1 MERRRFGVTG
11 LQISPVG
18 FGGWAIGGDRNATG
32 SLGPSDD
39 REAVAAIGHALELGV
54 NWIDTAPGYG
64 AGHSEELVGK
74 AIHGLAE
81 KPYIFTKCG
90 FVWDSRFAMVNVI
103 NAVSIRSEV
112 EQSLRRLRIEAI
124 DLYQIHWV
132 EPENDSQIEEAWA
145 ALADLKNAGKVLHI
159 GVSNFDVAQL
169 HRAGAITRVES
180 LQPPYSFVERSI
192 EAEILPHCARNDIGV
207 VVYSPMQ
214 SGLLSGAMT
223 RHRVER
229 MPPDDARL
237 SDPNFVGTRLADNLR
252 KVERLR
258 GVAEKWGWTPS
269 EVAVAWT
276 LRRNDVHG
284 AIVGFRRPSQV
295 DGVLGKG
302 NLVLDHEQ
310 IDAVEAIG
318 W

>member
-214 SGLLSGAMT
+214 SGLLSGTMT
-223 RHRVER
+223 LHRVER

-258 GVAEKWGWTPS
+258 GVAK
-269 EVAVAWT
+269 
-276 LRRNDVHG
+276 
-284 AIVGFRRPSQV
+284 
-295 DGVLGKG
+295 K
-302 NLVLDHEQ
+302 
-310 IDAVEAIG
+310 
-318 W
+318 

>member
-1 MERRRFGVTG
+1 
-11 LQISPVG
+11 
-18 FGGWAIGGDRNATG
+18 
-32 SLGPSDD
+32 
-39 REAVAAIGHALELGV
+39 
-54 NWIDTAPGYG
+54 
-64 AGHSEELVGK
+64 
-74 AIHGLAE
+74 
-81 KPYIFTKCG
+81 
-90 FVWDSRFAMVNVI
+90 
-103 NAVSIRSEV
+103 
-112 EQSLRRLRIEAI
+112 
-124 DLYQIHWV
+124 
-132 EPENDSQIEEAWA
+132 
-145 ALADLKNAGKVLHI
+145 
-159 GVSNFDVAQL
+159 
-169 HRAGAITRVES
+169 
-180 LQPPYSFVERSI
+180 
-192 EAEILPHCARNDIGV
+192 
-207 VVYSPMQ
+207 
-214 SGLLSGAMT
+214 MT